1 MMRKGRRI
9 SLWSLGRASSPCF
22 SSGMSDSAKRLRS
35 KLVQLAEQSAALF
48 EQYMISE
55 TSSFGALVSSYNLAE
70 RYTSLGPATGLGTL
84 HVAELFGPLVAFD
97 GVPQR
102 VVESIRLDAHRQR
115 ARVFTF
121 VDAMQSLHE
130 KLRGASC
137 AAQQALEAAAVT
149 CPLDALSQRS
159 VDEPHCAVDLAA
171 YCDAWEACVA
181 ADLSHKTEVMAA
193 LPGIPGAGASIHSR
207 AQRSFPDADLSLEA
221 DEATDLLCRFQACVS
236 AWVVPRVSIAVQGIG
251 TPQAGPGD
259 SSLQLD
265 SKGVSAGDAGPLRL
279 SPSSYLSS
287 RWLDA
292 GLSFWRFKGRGLPA
306 SPTETP

>member
-1 MMRKGRRI
+1 
-9 SLWSLGRASSPCF
+9 
-22 SSGMSDSAKRLRS
+22 
-35 KLVQLAEQSAALF
+35 
-48 EQYMISE
+48 MISE
-55 TSSFGALVSSYNLAE
+55 ASSFGSLVSSYNLAE

-97 GVPQR
+97 CVPQR
-102 VVESIRLDAHRQR
+102 VVESVRLDAHRQR

-137 AAQQALEAAAVT
+137 TAQQALEAAAVT
-149 CPLDALSQRS
+149 CPLDVLSQRS
-159 VDEPHCAVDLAA
+159 VDEPHCAADLAA

-193 LPGIPGAGASIHSR
+193 LPGIPGGGASIHSR
-207 AQRSFPDADLSLEA
+207 AQHSFPDADLSLEA

-236 AWVVPRVSIAVQGIG
+236 AWVVPRVSIAAHSIS
-251 TPQAGPGD
+251 TPQGD
-259 SSLQLD
+259 SSLQLE
-265 SKGVSAGDAGPLRL
+265 GVSAAADASSGTLRL

-292 GLSFWRFKGRGLPA
+292 GLSYWRFKGRGLPA
-306 SPTETP
+306 SPATDETS